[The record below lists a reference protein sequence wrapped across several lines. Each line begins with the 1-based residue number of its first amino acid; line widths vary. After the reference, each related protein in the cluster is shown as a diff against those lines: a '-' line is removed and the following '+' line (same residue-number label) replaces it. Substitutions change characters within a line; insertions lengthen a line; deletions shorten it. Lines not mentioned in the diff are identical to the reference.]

1 MHTKPESPFYPTVDG
16 KPPKVPQE
24 KPQKKPTKDE
34 SVFHSGPHNPNKYDF
49 VNYDEE
55 DIRDNNSHQEG
66 PGPGFFNP
74 SASKNQFNDFN
85 PFSPNQQQNHDKQLP
100 PELYNVLG
108 PNNQNLPPHVRLE
121 QLLQHIQS
129 QDSNQGGIHS
139 QNIHVPY
146 PGQQNG
152 IYQFGGEHQP
162 SGNGISGRPP
172 PGPQHV
178 QGPPPSG

>member
-1 MHTKPESPFYPTVDG
+1 MIKKPELPFYPTVDG

-34 SVFHSGPHNPNKYDF
+34 AAFQHPGVQNPNKYDF
-49 VNYDEE
+49 VNYDDD
-55 DIRDNNSHQEG
+55 DIKENNSHQEG

-85 PFSPNQQQNHDKQLP
+85 PFSPNQAQHHDKQLP
-100 PELYNVLG
+100 PELFNALG

-121 QLLQHIQS
+121 QLLQHIQG

-152 IYQFGGEHQP
+152 IYQFGGEHHP

-172 PGPQHV
+172 PPGPP
-178 QGPPPSG
+178 QGPPTSG